1 MPSGVGLM
9 PGTLVRWPSATGSP
23 LGVVTDVDGD
33 RVHVRFDGDAEVK
46 VFNARSAG
54 IERVP
59 LQGIVRRQSNG
70 AIGSLQGLATA
81 VPPRWQVL
89 IDQRII
95 TVAEADLRPH
105 MLDDPQSRLLE
116 GRLGSARQFA
126 LTVTARRYEIE
137 QLTGDLVSLG
147 ESRVD
152 IKPHQVSVVH
162 RVITSYPH
170 RFLLC
175 DEVGLGKT
183 IEAGMILKELRAR
196 GGAARCLVIAPPSLL
211 RQWQYELKSKFNETF
226 SIINSDTVRFLRTSQ
241 GMTGNPF
248 ESYDSVHR
256 VQLVDI
262 HGRARPA
269 GCRGLVGHG
278 DRG

>member
-1 MPSGVGLM
+1 M

-116 GRLGSARQFA
+116 GRLAVRGS
-126 LTVTARRYEIE
+126 
-137 QLTGDLVSLG
+137 S
-147 ESRVD
+147 
-152 IKPHQVSVVH
+152 P
-162 RVITSYPH
+162 
-170 RFLLC
+170 
-175 DEVGLGKT
+175 
-183 IEAGMILKELRAR
+183 
-196 GGAARCLVIAPPSLL
+196 
-211 RQWQYELKSKFNETF
+211 
-226 SIINSDTVRFLRTSQ
+226 
-241 GMTGNPF
+241 
-248 ESYDSVHR
+248 
-256 VQLVDI
+256 
-262 HGRARPA
+262 
-269 GCRGLVGHG
+269 
-278 DRG
+278 